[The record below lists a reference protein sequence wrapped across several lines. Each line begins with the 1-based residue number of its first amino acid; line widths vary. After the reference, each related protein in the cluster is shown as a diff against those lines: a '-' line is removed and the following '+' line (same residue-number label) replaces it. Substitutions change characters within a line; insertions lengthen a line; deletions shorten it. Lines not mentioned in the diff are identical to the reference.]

1 MSAIT
6 PTTNTP
12 FSTGQLVMVEPV
24 SFTGTGAE
32 YFRIWITNT
41 FLSIIT
47 LGIYSA
53 WAKVRR
59 TRYFYGNTRLAGAS
73 FDYHGEP
80 KAILKGRAM
89 ALVLLIAYQVF
100 SEMQGLL
107 AGALAL
113 LLIAALPWLIWR
125 SLQFRLYN
133 TSYRGIR
140 FGFGGSAAGAYI
152 AYMMWPA
159 LASLTALLLAPMAH
173 QRIKRFQHNGS
184 RYGTSRFSFDAS
196 VGRFYWLYL
205 KAFLVFVAGGIVLGL
220 LFGNLLA
227 AFYRHSGAQAESFR
241 GALVFMAGVY
251 AWGMLMYPVF
261 NAMLQNLVWNHTAIG
276 PHRFESRVAPGG
288 VAFIALTNLLAIIC
302 TLGLYMPFAKMRLMK
317 YQLESVALLVD
328 GSLDDFFA
336 DAQTQAGATGEGVA
350 DLLDFDLSL

>member
-1 MSAIT
+1 MSAILPAT
-6 PTTNTP
+6 DTP
-12 FSTGQLVMVEPV
+12 FPDGQLVMVEPV

-80 KAILKGRAM
+80 KAILKGRAV
-89 ALVLLIAYQVF
+89 ALLLLVAYQLF
-100 SEMQGLL
+100 SEMPGLL

-125 SLQFRLYN
+125 SLQFKLYN
-133 TSYRGIR
+133 TSYRSIR
-140 FGFGGSAAGAYI
+140 FGFGGSVSGAYV
-152 AYMMWPA
+152 AYLLWPA
-159 LASLTALLLAPMAH
+159 IASLTAFLLAPMAH
-173 QRIKRFQHNGS
+173 QRIKRFQHSES
-184 RYGTSRFSFDAS
+184 RYGASRFCFDAR
-196 VGRFYWLYL
+196 VGRFYMLYL
-205 KAFLVFVAGGIVLGL
+205 KAFLVFMAGVIVLGL
-220 LFGNLLA
+220 LLFGLQVAL
-227 AFYRHSGAQAESFR
+227 GKR
-241 GALVFMAGVY
+241 GMALEAYGGTLVFMAVLY
-251 AWGMLMYPVF
+251 AWVMLMYPVF

-276 PHRFESRVAPGG
+276 PHRFESRVAPGR
-288 VAFIALTNLLAIIC
+288 VAFITLTNLLAIVC

-328 GSLDDFFA
+328 GSLDDFVA
-336 DAQTQAGATGEGVA
+336 DAQARAGATGEGVA

>member
-6 PTTNTP
+6 PASNTP

-80 KAILKGRAM
+80 KAILKGRAV
-89 ALVLLIAYQVF
+89 AVVLLVAYQVF
-100 SEMQGLL
+100 SEMPGVL
-107 AGALAL
+107 AGGLAL
-113 LLIAALPWLIWR
+113 LLIAALPWLVWR
-125 SLQFRLYN
+125 SLQFKLYN

-140 FGFGGSAAGAYI
+140 FGFGGSTTGAYI
-152 AYMMWPA
+152 AYLLWPA
-159 LASLTALLLAPMAH
+159 IASLTAFLLAPMAH
-173 QRIKRFQHNGS
+173 QRIKQFQHGES
-184 RYGTSRFSFDAS
+184 RYGASRFSFDAR
-196 VGRFYWLYL
+196 VGRFYLLYL
-205 KAFLVFVAGGIVLGL
+205 KAFLVFVAGGVVLGL
-220 LFGNLLA
+220 LFGSMLA
-227 AFYRHSGAQAESFR
+227 AFSKRGVHAEAYR
-241 GALVFMAGVY
+241 GALVFLAAFYVW
-251 AWGMLMYPVF
+251 AMLLYPVF
-261 NAMLQNLVWNHTAIG
+261 NAMLQNLVWNHTSVG
-276 PHRFESRVAPGG
+276 PHRFESRVAPGR
-288 VAFIALTNLLAIIC
+288 VAFIALTNLLAILC
-302 TLGLYMPFAKMRLMK
+302 TLGLYMPFATIRMMK
-317 YQLESVALLVD
+317 YRLESVALLVD
-328 GSLDDFFA
+328 GSLDDFVA
-336 DAQTQAGATGEGVA
+336 DAQAQAGATGEGVA

>member
-1 MSAIT
+1 MPAIT
-6 PTTNTP
+6 PTTNTS

-41 FLSIIT
+41 FLSIVT

-80 KAILKGRAM
+80 KAILKGRAA
-89 ALVLLIAYQVF
+89 ALLLLIAYQVF
-100 SEMQGLL
+100 SEMPGLL

-125 SLQFRLYN
+125 SLQFKLYN

-140 FGFGGSAAGAYI
+140 FGFGGSAASAYI
-152 AYMMWPA
+152 AYLMWPVIS
-159 LASLTALLLAPMAH
+159 SLTAFLLAPMAH
-173 QRIKRFQHNGS
+173 QRIKRFQHGES
-184 RYGTSRFSFDAS
+184 RYGASRFSFDAS
-196 VGRFYWLYL
+196 VGRFYLLYL

-220 LFGNLLA
+220 LLGNLLA
-227 AFYRHSGAQAESFR
+227 AFYRHSGAQTEAFR
-241 GALVFMAGVY
+241 GALVFLAAFYVW
-251 AWGMLMYPVF
+251 AMLMYPVF
-261 NAMLQNLVWNHTAIG
+261 SAMLQNLVWNHTSIG
-276 PHRFESRVAPGG
+276 PHRVESRVALGR
-288 VAFIALTNLLAIIC
+288 VAFIALTNLLAILC
-302 TLGLYMPFAKMRLMK
+302 TLGLYMPFAKMRMMK
-317 YQLESVALLVD
+317 YRLESVGLLVD
-328 GSLDDFFA
+328 GSLDDFVA
-336 DAQTQAGATGEGVA
+336 DAQAQAGATGEGVA

>member
-1 MSAIT
+1 MSAIIPAT
-6 PTTNTP
+6 DAP
-12 FSTGQLVMVEPV
+12 FSNGQLVMVEPV

-59 TRYFYGNTRLAGAS
+59 TRYFYGNTRLAGAT

-80 KAILKGRAM
+80 KAILKGRTV

-113 LLIAALPWLIWR
+113 LLIAALPWLIWK

-140 FGFGGSAAGAYI
+140 FGFGGSTAGAYI
-152 AYMMWPA
+152 AYLLWPVIS
-159 LASLTALLLAPMAH
+159 SLTALLLAPMAH
-173 QRIKRFQHNGS
+173 QRVKRFQHSES
-184 RYGTSRFSFDAS
+184 RYGATSFSFDAS
-196 VGRFYWLYL
+196 VKRFYLLYL

-220 LFGNLLA
+220 LFGSLLA
-227 AFYRHSGAQAESFR
+227 AFYRHSAAQAESFR

-251 AWGMLMYPVF
+251 AWGMLMYPAF

-276 PHRFESRVAPGG
+276 PHRFESRVALGR

-302 TLGLYMPFAKMRLMK
+302 TLGLYMPFAKMRMMK
-317 YQLESVALLVD
+317 YRLESVALLAD
-328 GSLDDFFA
+328 GSLDDFVA
-336 DAQTQAGATGEGVA
+336 DAQARAGATGEGVA

>member
-6 PTTNTP
+6 PASSTP

-24 SFTGTGAE
+24 SFTGTGTE

-80 KAILKGRAM
+80 KAILKGRAV
-89 ALVLLIAYQVF
+89 AVVLLVAYQVF
-100 SEMQGLL
+100 SEMQGVL

-113 LLIAALPWLIWR
+113 LLIAALPWMIWR
-125 SLQFRLYN
+125 SLQFKLYN

-140 FGFGGSAAGAYI
+140 FGFGGSTSGAYI
-152 AYMMWPA
+152 AYLLWPA
-159 LASLTALLLAPMAH
+159 IASLTVFLLAPMAH
-173 QRIKRFQHNGS
+173 QRIKRFQHNES
-184 RYGTSRFSFDAS
+184 RYGASRFSFNAR
-196 VGRFYWLYL
+196 VGRFYLLYL
-205 KAFLVFVAGGIVLGL
+205 KAFLVFVAGGVVLGL
-220 LFGNLLA
+220 LFGSMLA
-227 AFYRHSGAQAESFR
+227 AFAKRGVQAEAYR
-241 GALVFMAGVY
+241 GALVFLAAFYVW
-251 AWGMLMYPVF
+251 AMLLYPVF

-276 PHRFESRVAPGG
+276 PHRFESRVAPAR
-288 VAFIALTNLLAIIC
+288 VAFIALTNLLAILC
-302 TLGLYMPFAKMRLMK
+302 TLGLYMPFATIRMMK
-317 YQLESVALLVD
+317 YRLESVALLVD
-328 GSLDDFFA
+328 GSLDDFVA
-336 DAQTQAGATGEGVA
+336 DAQARASATGEGVA
-350 DLLDFDLSL
+350 DLLDLDLSL

>member
-6 PTTNTP
+6 PASNTP

-80 KAILKGRAM
+80 KAILKGRVVAV
-89 ALVLLIAYQVF
+89 VLLVAYQVF
-100 SEMQGLL
+100 SEMPGVL
-107 AGALAL
+107 AGGLAL
-113 LLIAALPWLIWR
+113 LLIAALPWLVWR
-125 SLQFRLYN
+125 SLQFKLYN

-140 FGFGGSAAGAYI
+140 FGFGGSTTGAYI
-152 AYMMWPA
+152 AYLLWPA
-159 LASLTALLLAPMAH
+159 IASLTAFLLAPMAH
-173 QRIKRFQHNGS
+173 QRIKQFQHGES
-184 RYGTSRFSFDAS
+184 RYGASRFSFDAR
-196 VGRFYWLYL
+196 VGRFYLLYL
-205 KAFLVFVAGGIVLGL
+205 KAFLVFVAGGVVLGL
-220 LFGNLLA
+220 LFGSMLA
-227 AFYRHSGAQAESFR
+227 GFSKRGVQAEAYR
-241 GALVFMAGVY
+241 GALVFLAAFYVW
-251 AWGMLMYPVF
+251 AMLLYPVF
-261 NAMLQNLVWNHTAIG
+261 NAMLQNLVWNHTSVG
-276 PHRFESRVAPGG
+276 PHRFESRVAPGR
-288 VAFIALTNLLAIIC
+288 VAFIALTNLLAILC
-302 TLGLYMPFAKMRLMK
+302 TLGLYMPFATIRMMK
-317 YQLESVALLVD
+317 YRLESVALLVD
-328 GSLDDFFA
+328 GSLDDFVA
-336 DAQTQAGATGEGVA
+336 DAQAQAGATGEGVA

>member
-6 PTTNTP
+6 PAPHTP
-12 FSTGQLVMVEPV
+12 FSNGQLVMVEPV
-24 SFTGTGAE
+24 SFTGTGSE

-59 TRYFYGNTRLAGAS
+59 TRYFYGNTRLAGAT

-80 KAILKGRAM
+80 KAILKGRAV
-89 ALVLLIAYQVF
+89 AVVLLIAYQVF
-100 SEMQGLL
+100 SEMPGVL

-113 LLIAALPWLIWR
+113 LLIAALPWLIWK

-140 FGFGGSAAGAYI
+140 FGFGGSAAGAYM
-152 AYMMWPA
+152 AYLVWPA
-159 LASLTALLLAPMAH
+159 IASLSALLLAPMAH
-173 QRIKRFQHNGS
+173 QRIKRFQHNES
-184 RYGTSRFSFDAS
+184 RYGASRFSFDAR
-196 VGRFYWLYL
+196 VGQFYLLYL

-220 LFGNLLA
+220 LFGGMLA
-227 AFYRHSGAQAESFR
+227 SFSGRSGVQAKAYG
-241 GALVFMAGVY
+241 GALVFLLAFYVW
-251 AWGMLMYPVF
+251 AMLLYPVF
-261 NAMLQNLVWNHTAIG
+261 NAMLQNLVWDHTAIG
-276 PHRFESRVAPGG
+276 PHRFESRVAPGR
-288 VAFIALTNLLAIIC
+288 VAFIALTNLLAILC
-302 TLGLYMPFAKMRLMK
+302 TLGLYMPFATIRMMK
-317 YQLESVALLVD
+317 YRLESVALLVD
-328 GSLDDFFA
+328 GSLDDFLA
-336 DAQTQAGATGEGVA
+336 DAQARASATGEGVA

>member
-1 MSAIT
+1 MTAILPAAGT
-6 PTTNTP
+6 SFPD
-12 FSTGQLVMVEPV
+12 GHLVMVEPV

-80 KAILKGRAM
+80 KAILKGRAA
-89 ALVLLIAYQVF
+89 ALLLLIAYQVF
-100 SEMQGLL
+100 SQMQGLL

-113 LLIAALPWLIWR
+113 LLIAALPWLVWR

-140 FGFGGSAAGAYI
+140 FGFGGSASGAYI
-152 AYMMWPA
+152 AYLVWPA
-159 LASLTALLLAPMAH
+159 ISSLTALLLAPMAH
-173 QRIKRFQHNGS
+173 QRIRRFQHGQS
-184 RYGTSRFSFDAS
+184 RYGASRFSFDAG
-196 VGRFYWLYL
+196 VGRFYLLYL
-205 KAFLVFVAGGIVLGL
+205 KTFLVFAAGCIVLALLLNSLLSAYLVRSGAPAQAYRGGL
-220 LFGNLLA
+220 VFFA
-227 AFYRHSGAQAESFR
+227 AFVVWA
-241 GALVFMAGVY
+241 
-251 AWGMLMYPVF
+251 MLMYPVF
-261 NAMLQNLVWNHTAIG
+261 GAMLQNLVWNHTAIG
-276 PHRFESRVAPGG
+276 PHRFESRVAPGR
-288 VAFIALTNLLAIIC
+288 VAFIAATNLLAIVC
-302 TLGLYMPFAKMRLMK
+302 TLGLYLPFATMRMMK
-317 YQLESVALLVD
+317 YRLESVALLVD
-328 GSLDDFFA
+328 GSLDDFVA
-336 DAQTQAGATGEGVA
+336 DAQARAGATGEGVA

>member
-1 MSAIT
+1 MSAILPAT
-6 PTTNTP
+6 DTP
-12 FSTGQLVMVEPV
+12 FPDGQLVMVEPV

-59 TRYFYGNTRLAGAS
+59 TRYFYGNTRLAGAT

-80 KAILKGRAM
+80 KAILKGRTVAV
-89 ALVLLIAYQVF
+89 VLLIAYQVF

-140 FGFGGSAAGAYI
+140 FGFGGSTTGAYI
-152 AYMMWPA
+152 AYMLWPVIS
-159 LASLTALLLAPMAH
+159 SLTALLLAPMAH
-173 QRIKRFQHNGS
+173 QRMKRFQHTES
-184 RYGTSRFSFDAS
+184 RYGATSFSFDAS
-196 VGRFYWLYL
+196 VKRFYLLYL
-205 KAFLVFVAGGIVLGL
+205 KAFLVFMAGAIVLGL
-220 LFGNLLA
+220 LFGSLLA
-227 AFYRHSGAQAESFR
+227 AFYRNSGAQAESFR
-241 GALVFMAGVY
+241 GVVVFMAAFY
-251 AWGMLMYPVF
+251 AWAMLMYPVF

-276 PHRFESRVAPGG
+276 PHRFESRAAPGR

-302 TLGLYMPFAKMRLMK
+302 TLGLYMPFAKMRMMK
-317 YQLESVALLVD
+317 YRLESVALLVD

-336 DAQTQAGATGEGVA
+336 DAQTKTGATGEGVA